1 MFRILFVGLWACLIS
16 LGATY
21 GGAYWRSHQ
30 SSDHGEQHAEKLDV
44 RKLKALTVPVI
55 SDGVLKGYVSAEF
68 SFVGPHADK
77 HEHSLDPESFFM
89 DEAFRVIY
97 SDSKIDFSD
106 IQKADLNALTSQITA
121 NVNQRMGK
129 QVIKETLVGNFSFVA
144 REDMP
149 R

>member
-1 MFRILFVGLWACLIS
+1 MFRTIFIGLWACVAT

-21 GGAYWRSHQ
+21 GGAYWRMHQ
-30 SSDHGEQHAEKLDV
+30 NTAPAAEHAEKLDV
-44 RKLKALTVPVI
+44 RKLKPITVPVI
-55 SDGVLKGYVSAEF
+55 ADGVLRGYVSAEF
-68 SFVGPHADK
+68 SMVGPQADK
-77 HEHSLDPESFFM
+77 HEHTLDPESFFL

-97 SDSKIDFSD
+97 SESKIDFSD
-106 IQKADLNALTSQITA
+106 IQKADLSALTSQITA

-129 QVIKETLVGNFSFVA
+129 NVVKETLVRNFTFVP